1 MGTSNSCPPHALII
15 CGIVFTH
22 KNSTTQCQAF
32 IFSYECSFSST
43 LLHHPAMSYNIWC
56 MTVVNFAI
64 SLSRAHTLSL
74 PLMHSHF
81 VGLMHWIFFS
91 IATHCIFLN
100 EFKKILVQ
108 ISFQFLILGCS
119 SHINPLIP
127 YKCISKIE
135 LTRHGRH
142 IIFSNIILKRVV
154 FHLRFFI
161 YTFKLRYF

>member
-1 MGTSNSCPPHALII
+1 VSSIHILLRMLIFLYFTTSSSYVIQYLVHDSCQLRHFPLTRTHAFSPTHAFPF
-15 CGIVFTH
+15 CGLDAL
-22 KNSTTQCQAF
+22 N
-32 IFSYECSFSST
+32 
-43 LLHHPAMSYNIWC
+43 
-56 MTVVNFAI
+56 
-64 SLSRAHTLSL
+64 
-74 PLMHSHF
+74 
-81 VGLMHWIFFS
+81 FFS